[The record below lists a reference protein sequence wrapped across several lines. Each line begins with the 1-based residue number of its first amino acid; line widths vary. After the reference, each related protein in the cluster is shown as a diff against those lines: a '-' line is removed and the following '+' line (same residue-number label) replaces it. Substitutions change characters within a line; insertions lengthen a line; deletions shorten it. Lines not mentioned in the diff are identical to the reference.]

1 MSGTPNS
8 KDKKYNK
15 SRIELQK
22 RVYIETDKQTSYLAE
37 VLLDKMNDQGLDIK
51 QLLDLVR
58 MLIPSQEPEQFY
70 SINETAKILNMSV
83 KTLYTARLEGEIHWR
98 EYKGNI
104 WFSKRD
110 IEEFQLKCRR

>member
-1 MSGTPNS
+1 MSGTPNI

-22 RVYIETDKQTSYLAE
+22 RVYIETDKQTSYLVE
-37 VLLDKMNDQGLDIK
+37 TLLAKMNEQEQNIK
-51 QLLDLVR
+51 LLQELVR